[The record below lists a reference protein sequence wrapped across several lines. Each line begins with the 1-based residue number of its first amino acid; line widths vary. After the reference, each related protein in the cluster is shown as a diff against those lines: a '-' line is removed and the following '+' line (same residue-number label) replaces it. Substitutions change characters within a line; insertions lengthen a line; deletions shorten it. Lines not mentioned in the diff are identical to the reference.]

1 LIARG
6 KDAGM
11 MVTLDFS
18 LGPDLTAEQ
27 AERISAL
34 GKEAVLFAWREQARM
49 LRAQQASTP
58 TDVTPATPSGQTPT
72 CLKSPP
78 KKHRKKAGKKPGS
91 PGGRRPQ
98 PVGFDET
105 KEHRAKTCPGCGGS
119 LNRCRET
126 RERYTEDIPDDLKPT
141 VTRHVIHRD
150 WCPACKKH
158 VAGKVP
164 DALPQP
170 QLGHRTLVF
179 SAWLHYVLGNTL
191 SQILAIFNHHL
202 RLKLT
207 DSGLL
212 SMWHRLAGV
221 LRPRYE
227 QIRDGA
233 LESAV
238 LHGGDSGWRVNG
250 KTHGLWCFCT
260 QDLTFYL
267 IDRSRGSPAL
277 RKIFCRE
284 FAGTL
289 VSDFW
294 GAYNAFTGSAAHV
307 YGFGCAEVP
316 GASAARI
323 EAHDEVQVPR
333 RERARLSEETPAAHP
348 RRDPVAQ
355 AARRLD
361 GGCVRLAPREN
372 PQAAAGDH
380 RHRPAG
386 QQRPPADQT
395 PEAAQRRVVHVSRS
409 TRRPL
414 RQQPRRTGNP
424 AGGDPAKKQLRQP
437 QRTWGRNPGNPGE
450 RSANP
455 QTTRARAARTAPNHP
470 DSLRRNR
477 PTAAAASKSYSM

>member
-1 LIARG
+1 
-6 KDAGM
+6 
-11 MVTLDFS
+11 
-18 LGPDLTAEQ
+18 
-27 AERISAL
+27 
-34 GKEAVLFAWREQARM
+34 
-49 LRAQQASTP
+49 
-58 TDVTPATPSGQTPT
+58 
-72 CLKSPP
+72 
-78 KKHRKKAGKKPGS
+78 
-91 PGGRRPQ
+91 
-98 PVGFDET
+98 VGFDET

-250 KTHGLWCFCT
+250 KTQGC
-260 QDLTFYL
+260 
-267 IDRSRGSPAL
+267 G
-277 RKIFCRE
+277 
-284 FAGTL
+284 
-289 VSDFW
+289 VS
-294 GAYNAFTGSAAHV
+294 AHK
-307 YGFGCAEVP
+307 
-316 GASAARI
+316 
-323 EAHDEVQVPR
+323 
-333 RERARLSEETPAAHP
+333 T
-348 RRDPVAQ
+348 
-355 AARRLD
+355 
-361 GGCVRLAPREN
+361 
-372 PQAAAGDH
+372 
-380 RHRPAG
+380 
-386 QQRPPADQT
+386 
-395 PEAAQRRVVHVSRS
+395 
-409 TRRPL
+409 
-414 RQQPRRTGNP
+414 
-424 AGGDPAKKQLRQP
+424 
-437 QRTWGRNPGNPGE
+437 
-450 RSANP
+450 
-455 QTTRARAARTAPNHP
+455 
-470 DSLRRNR
+470 
-477 PTAAAASKSYSM
+477 